1 MVVEEIVDYDGSHH
15 NVLILDAVPTEVVD
29 GLINECVDKII
40 KGNISEIEDIL
51 IYDYKL
57 SDEIANYIF
66 DEAKRRAIML
76 ERGDQ
81 ILQDAIA
88 TLKANG
94 FQIVPTPAL
103 AKKIME
109 QTGKSF
115 EELQNISF
123 EIAK

>member
-1 MVVEEIVDYDGSHH
+1 MIVEEIVDYDGNHH

-29 GLINECVDKII
+29 GLINECIDMII
-40 KGNISEIEDIL
+40 KGNISEIEDVL

-66 DEAKRRAIML
+66 DEAKRRAIMM
-76 ERGDQ
+76 ERGNQ